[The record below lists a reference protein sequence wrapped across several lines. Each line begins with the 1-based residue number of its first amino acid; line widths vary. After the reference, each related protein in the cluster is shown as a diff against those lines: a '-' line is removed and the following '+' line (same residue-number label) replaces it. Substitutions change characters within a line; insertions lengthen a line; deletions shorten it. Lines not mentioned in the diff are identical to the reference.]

1 MKLCLQLKQQ
11 QISFKDIQV
20 TIICLYFM
28 IYIYI
33 YMKIAVFLYIHE
45 PVHSLL
51 FVKSIP
57 TIRLDDS
64 RPSFLKA
71 SVTCKRNEPN
81 TTCTMTVHLSNLHYI
96 VRMHKHTLIIILLFK
111 FISSIL
117 NLHIFYNTANRIF
130 R

>member
-1 MKLCLQLKQQ
+1 
-11 QISFKDIQV
+11 
-20 TIICLYFM
+20 M
-28 IYIYI
+28 IYTYI
-33 YMKIAVFLYIHE
+33 YENWSFLYIHK

-96 VRMHKHTLIIILLFK
+96 VRMHKLTLTIILLFK

-117 NLHIFYNTANRIF
+117 NQHIFYNTVNRIY